1 MRAAVLAG
9 TRRPGAVDLRA
20 HLDLRLDL
28 VRVGLV
34 NVHVIIGLV
43 ALVAISRD
51 LVVLERA
58 ISRDR
63 TTRRQG
69 AAAKLAEAPVNALHA
84 AAHAAARTQRP
95 VPSTGQAALAALAAE
110 QLAALAALAL
120 AALALAAGPLELP
133 RVATLALLELAG
145 EQPGREM
152 REI

>member
-58 ISRDR
+58 ISRAR

-69 AAAKLAEAPVNALHA
+69 VAAKLAECPVHTLHA
-84 AAHAAARTQRP
+84 AAHAAARAERP
-95 VPSTGQAALAALAAE
+95 VASTGQAALAALAAKE
-110 QLAALAALAL
+110 LAALAL
-120 AALALAAGPLELP
+120 AA
-133 RVATLALLELAG
+133 
-145 EQPGREM
+145 
-152 REI
+152 